1 MNKVSI
7 IAGVVSIVVSLAGFF
22 LAVKSELRKHTE
34 SLIKQ
39 RIEEEKRHSRNEGR
53 LLMLEERFANAE
65 SYLMR
70 RLDELTRSISELYDI
85 IIEQIKD

>member
-1 MNKVSI
+1 
-7 IAGVVSIVVSLAGFF
+7 
-22 LAVKSELRKHTE
+22 
-34 SLIKQ
+34 LIKQ

-70 RLDELTRSISELYDI
+70 RLDELTQSISELYDI